1 MLLYPHYHY
10 LDLVTCFW
18 LDFYNSPC
26 LLSQASVFTLHKI
39 IWNTFPKWKS
49 VTFFPCP
56 KSADNSLLSTE
67 KKSKRITGFQH
78 SFGPN
83 PTSLILGHWDWCPF
97 FYDQFTLPVVS
108 WMWLALSCLY
118 IVVQAVPSARY
129 VYYFSLVI
137 FFSIKVQL
145 NNRFLYKSPQRDN
158 SWIYQTVL

>member
-1 MLLYPHYHY
+1 MLLHPHYHY

-97 FYDQFTLPVVS
+97 FLWSVHITCSFLNVACPFLPLYRCTGCAICQV
-108 WMWLALSCLY
+108 CL
-118 IVVQAVPSARY
+118 
-129 VYYFSLVI
+129 L
-137 FFSIKVQL
+137 
-145 NNRFLYKSPQRDN
+145 FLLGNILFYKS
-158 SWIYQTVL
+158 TT